1 MSPVTDPPPLQLIVG
16 ARGHGV
22 VEYAVDIASALEA
35 ADSRTQVALV
45 GDVAHAIRHASVTA
59 STHVHVTD
67 GLLGRS
73 PEEAALN
80 LERLAAVT
88 RLTITGHDLPQTS
101 DGTTLP
107 RRAAAYT
114 RFFTAADATLVNSR
128 HEQQLVADFLPGVA
142 RPHAIPLGSRVA
154 AVPQTRAA
162 EPIAGGARDLVVLIA
177 GYIYPGKGHAQA
189 IRAAAE
195 AADSLR
201 AAGDSVG
208 ACALVVL
215 PLLVELR
222 TGRRVRAVD
231 VCVAGDASSPHG
243 ALVGMQPGG
252 ERVGRMHVIRMAQA
266 RMALLAQERNRRDQ
280 QGLLVR
286 PVRRV
291 AVEATLA
298 HGRVFEQERPA
309 FLRVTLVA
317 GLVDRVRLQQ
327 RAGDRAVRIVAI
339 VAAHLAFGQRHVRTP
354 VELQAHVAM
363 TLRAS
368 VVDRCLRHQAFG

>member
-154 AVPQTRAA
+154 AVPETRAA

-195 AADSLR
+195 AADSLH
-201 AAGDSVG
+201 AAGDKVG
-208 ACALVVL
+208 AVVVRAIGGPSAGHEGDVAALRAEAEARGIRFEATGFLDDEQFARRIADDGIPLAAHEHVSASRSMLDWVEAGRRPLVVASRYAEEMDALRPGTITLYDGEL
-215 PLLVELR
+215 PQRLVEAW
-222 TGRRVRAVD
+222 RVPAMTRLA
-231 VCVAGDASSPHG
+231 
-243 ALVGMQPGG
+243 PGT
-252 ERVGRMHVIRMAQA
+252 
-266 RMALLAQERNRRDQ
+266 LLAPSLAD
-280 QGLLVR
+280 
-286 PVRRV
+286 V
-291 AVEATLA
+291 AEQYRAWWDAMAT
-298 HGRVFEQERPA
+298 R
-309 FLRVTLVA
+309 
-317 GLVDRVRLQQ
+317 
-327 RAGDRAVRIVAI
+327 
-339 VAAHLAFGQRHVRTP
+339 
-354 VELQAHVAM
+354 
-363 TLRAS
+363 
-368 VVDRCLRHQAFG
+368 